1 MFYSDL
7 IVDFQI
13 ILRQP

>member
-1 MFYSDL
+1 MS

-13 ILRQP
+13 KFSK